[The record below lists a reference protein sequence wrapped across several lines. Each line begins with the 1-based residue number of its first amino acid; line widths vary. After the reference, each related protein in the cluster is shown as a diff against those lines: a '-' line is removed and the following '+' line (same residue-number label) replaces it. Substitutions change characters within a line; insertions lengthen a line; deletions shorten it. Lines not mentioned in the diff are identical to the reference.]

1 MKIHLETERFLLRD
15 LIEADAQDM
24 FELDSDPEVH
34 KYLGNKPVQS
44 IETILEVI
52 QHVRRQ
58 YETNGIGR
66 WAVIDKATNAWVGWS
81 GLKYEQRITDG
92 SRYYDVGYRLKRA
105 FWGKGIATETA
116 QACIQYGFEQL
127 NLEVLNAAAHVDNAA
142 SNRVLQKVGFQFV
155 ETFYYDTELC
165 NWYQL
170 EKSNFYSQR
179 KVVMKKENF

>member
-15 LIEADAQDM
+15 LLATDAQDM

-52 QHVRRQ
+52 QHVRQQ
-58 YETNGIGR
+58 YETNGVGR
-66 WAVIDKATNAWVGWS
+66 WAVIEKATNAWVGWS

-127 NLEVLNAAAHVDNAA
+127 NLDVLNAVAHVDNAA
-142 SNRVLQKVGFQFV
+142 SNRVLQKVGFNFV

-170 EKSNFYSQR
+170 EKSWFKS
-179 KVVMKKENF
+179 VHPG